1 MTKSKD
7 LWPRLRCI
15 ALFACFLSPVVAT
28 AALWWHALAEPVSKC
43 PRCEELQEWQSLALL
58 VQWIA
63 FGILLWSK
71 SNDTV

>member
-1 MTKSKD
+1 MNAWDHRVAEKKYD
-7 LWPRLRCI
+7 
-15 ALFACFLSPVVAT
+15 ACFLSPVVAT
-28 AALWWHALAEPVSKC
+28 AALWWHVLAEAVSKC
-43 PRCEELQEWQSLALL
+43 PRCDELQEWQSLALL